1 MFSKKKIPKF
11 IFIWKILATEGS
23 NLPNPTIIIG
33 TKGIKFCSIS
43 GFHICKSSKKQS
55 VIWIDAVFSDFID
68 HSLHYVCTLRTVL
81 ARAIY
86 CRVADV
92 QRDQAQHKQKHF
104 QCAEMISMCTVFICK
119 IRQEVHLNNIV
130 V

>member
-1 MFSKKKIPKF
+1 MFHKKKSQF
-11 IFIWKILATEGS
+11 LFTWKILSTEGS

-33 TKGIKFCSIS
+33 TKGISVCSIP
-43 GFHICKSSKKQS
+43 GFHVSKSSQKQS
-55 VIWIDAVFSDFID
+55 VIWINAVFSDSID

-92 QRDQAQHKQKHF
+92 QRYQAQHKQKHF

-119 IRQEVHLNNIV
+119 IRQEVHLNNNV